1 MRANGEGVS
10 ATGCRLPLHRPNDQM
25 TVRPVVPKVGR
36 PQTTTENSTMTLNR
50 IATAICASIVL
61 SAASMSSYAA
71 DAYARP
77 MPSNPIVAG
86 PTTLGSIQPVVTVPL
101 VAQARDAILKEAETV
116 KALNPDMV
124 EVRADYWD
132 CIENPDEAL
141 KMLRDIRGIMKET
154 PILLTVRIK
163 AERGFKDVSEK
174 AKFDFYTAAVKEKL
188 PNFIDVELAYGQ
200 EKIQAF
206 KKTLEGSGISLVV
219 AYHDLN
225 ATPSKEE
232 IVKLM
237 ESEIAAGGDVAK
249 IVVKPNSEEDVLT
262 FLGGTLAF
270 RRAHPEFPIIASGSG
285 DTGRVTRLIGGLFGI
300 DLTFASGVKGSN
312 ATQMPV
318 STMRMTNDI
327 IYPAQK

>member
-1 MRANGEGVS
+1 M
-10 ATGCRLPLHRPNDQM
+10 
-25 TVRPVVPKVGR
+25 
-36 PQTTTENSTMTLNR
+36 
-50 IATAICASIVL
+50 
-61 SAASMSSYAA
+61 
-71 DAYARP
+71 
-77 MPSNPIVAG
+77 
-86 PTTLGSIQPVVTVPL
+86 
-101 VAQARDAILKEAETV
+101 
-116 KALNPDMV
+116 
-124 EVRADYWD
+124 
-132 CIENPDEAL
+132 
-141 KMLRDIRGIMKET
+141 
-154 PILLTVRIK
+154 
-163 AERGFKDVSEK
+163 SEK

>member
-1 MRANGEGVS
+1 
-10 ATGCRLPLHRPNDQM
+10 
-25 TVRPVVPKVGR
+25 
-36 PQTTTENSTMTLNR
+36 MTLNR

-71 DAYARP
+71 DAYTRP

-174 AKFDFYTAAVKEKL
+174 AKFDFYAAAVKEKL

-270 RRAHPEFPIIASGSG
+270 RRAYPEFPIIASGSG